1 MSDAIATATKSVVT
15 TIFLDGLIKLP
26 RGLPP
31 LIIIPLTHNEICAIL
46 RANLSRRIVTGSW
59 NETEED

>member
-1 MSDAIATATKSVVT
+1 MSDAIASVATT
-15 TIFLDGLIKLP
+15 TTVFLHGLIRRP

-46 RANLSRRIVTGSW
+46 RANLSRRISTGSW
-59 NETEED
+59 NTETEED